1 MTRMD
6 AIHERLLNHTFP
18 DHTSALD
25 YCTRIAAGFGYNV
38 KHDQI
43 GNKSHV
49 HVIGEGTMIRLVL
62 EQGQGQ
68 ENEPCWIFSKEDKGG
83 GGDDG
88 DDMGWPQEAQEMMIQ
103 LVRQR
108 LPAHVIRQ
116 TLQQQFPSLMINDAA
131 FSRKLDEERARGV
144 QERSQRLLVLSARLC
159 AVVAANEE
167 WTRAVEHNMAKMIGS
182 YRPTATPEVLDSL
195 ATLGTVQSPPMDASS
210 KKKQKNDSAHKGM
223 QLVQV
228 PEYTLTIQE
237 QQDIN
242 LDQHRFDHPMFA
254 QPQQQQ
260 QPVVPH
266 QQQQVAAAAAAAA
279 SYGGI
284 MQTPQP
290 SSTTTMPF
298 AFEDAIMAVERPPS
312 NTAAAAAAAAAAAGA
327 QPFFYPPRQNPSS
340 GDLLHH

>member
-1 MTRMD
+1 M
-6 AIHERLLNHTFP
+6 
-18 DHTSALD
+18 
-25 YCTRIAAGFGYNV
+25 
-38 KHDQI
+38 
-43 GNKSHV
+43 
-49 HVIGEGTMIRLVL
+49 IGEGNAIRLIL
-62 EQGQGQ
+62 EQSQD
-68 ENEPCWIFSKEDKGG
+68 NEACWMFTRDQVDQD
-83 GGDDG
+83 GDDDND
-88 DDMGWPQEAQEMMIQ
+88 DDMGWPKEVQEMMIQ

-108 LPAHVIRQ
+108 LPTHVIRQ
-116 TLQQQFPSLMINDAA
+116 TLQQQFPSLMISDAL
-131 FSRKLDEERARGV
+131 FSRKLDEERAREV

-228 PEYTLTIQE
+228 PEYTLTIQQHH

-254 QPQQQQ
+254 AAAPQQQQ
-260 QPVVPH
+260 QPMVPHHHHH
-266 QQQQVAAAAAAAA
+266 QQQEEAVAAAAAAA

-290 SSTTTMPF
+290 TSTTMPF
-298 AFEDAIMAVERPPS
+298 AFEDAIMSVERPS
-312 NTAAAAAAAAAAAGA
+312 NAAAAAAAAAAAGT
-327 QPFFYPPRQNPSS
+327 QPFFILPDKILPQVICCIIKIV
-340 GDLLHH
+340 L

>member
-1 MTRMD
+1 
-6 AIHERLLNHTFP
+6 
-18 DHTSALD
+18 
-25 YCTRIAAGFGYNV
+25 
-38 KHDQI
+38 
-43 GNKSHV
+43 
-49 HVIGEGTMIRLVL
+49 MIRLVL

-260 QPVVPH
+260 
-266 QQQQVAAAAAAAA
+266 VAAAAAAAA

>member
-1 MTRMD
+1 MT
-6 AIHERLLNHTFP
+6 
-18 DHTSALD
+18 
-25 YCTRIAAGFGYNV
+25 
-38 KHDQI
+38 
-43 GNKSHV
+43 
-49 HVIGEGTMIRLVL
+49 RLVL

-68 ENEPCWIFSKEDKGG
+68 ENEPCWIFSKEDKRGG
-83 GGDDG
+83 GGDDGG
-88 DDMGWPQEAQEMMIQ
+88 DDMGWPQEVQEMMIQ

-116 TLQQQFPSLMINDAA
+116 ALQQQFPSLMINDAA

-167 WTRAVEHNMAKMIGS
+167 WTRAVEHNMAKMIGN

-228 PEYTLTIQE
+228 PEYTLTIQD

-254 QPQQQQ
+254 PPHPQQQQ

-266 QQQQVAAAAAAAA
+266 QQQQQQVAAAAAAAA

-312 NTAAAAAAAAAAAGA
+312 NTAAAAAAAAAAGA